1 MSLYSTYDQVGKAE
15 DVSDI
20 ITDISPTDT
29 PFTTMVKSE
38 KVSARTF
45 EWQEDSLAAAAA
57 NAAIEGADASMA
69 TLSATTMR
77 TNNTQIL
84 TKAFQVSATADSIKT
99 YGRAK
104 ETAYQ
109 LGKALKEIKRDL
121 EKAYVGV
128 SNAAVTG
135 SESAA
140 REMASVD
147 QQISTTVDAGSN
159 ATDALT
165 EAKLLTLGQ
174 TCFNNGS
181 DPSVFMIKPADA
193 QIVAGFTGASGR
205 YRNFND
211 GTKTLVN
218 VIDLYVSPYGEY
230 KVVLNRHQVTTLG
243 FLIDPAMFRSCVLR
257 PFSRTLLAKAGD
269 SDKHFVVG
277 EYSVKRN
284 SYADSGMITGLS

>member
-45 EWQEDSLAAAAA
+45 EWQEDSLAAAGN

-69 TLSATTMR
+69 TLSPTTMR

-121 EKAYVGV
+121 ERAYVGV
-128 SNAAVTG
+128 SNSAVTG

-147 QQISTTVDAGSN
+147 QQISTAVDAGSN

-165 EAKLLTLGQ
+165 EAKLLTLGE
-174 TCFNNGS
+174 TCFGNGS

-218 VIDLYVSPYGEY
+218 VIDLYIRDRKS
-230 KVVLNRHQVTTLG
+230 VV
-243 FLIDPAMFRSCVLR
+243 
-257 PFSRTLLAKAGD
+257 
-269 SDKHFVVG
+269 
-277 EYSVKRN
+277 
-284 SYADSGMITGLS
+284 